1 MGLFNLFQLSGQ
13 VILDSA
19 ETLTGL
25 NNVQNAATRTGEV
38 FKKIGGG
45 ISSAGKSLSTFV
57 TLPILGA
64 MGAGIK
70 LASDMNETV
79 SKTGVVFKNGT
90 QEVLNWSDK
99 TLKSIG
105 LAKGTALDM
114 ASVYGDM
121 GTAMG
126 LSGTEAQKMAMNL
139 VNLTGDMA
147 SFKNMRPDEIHIA
160 LTGAYTGETEALK
173 RLGIV
178 MTVANLE
185 QFALS
190 TGIKKTYKEMTQAEK
205 IQLRYNYI
213 MKASK
218 NSVGD
223 FERTQASASNQ
234 MRIFSEGLKESGAR
248 MGTIILPVFTAAVN
262 LLNRLLD
269 KFSLLSPQ
277 MQKVSIIMAL
287 LAAGVGPLLIVF
299 GSLIG
304 AIGSIIT
311 IVGVLSPQII
321 GIIAGISLLI
331 GYVGILSVGFVTM
344 AAKTGLVQKAFNFI
358 KVSIE
363 ALKNVMN
370 LDYAKAMETLQ
381 KNLGMSE
388 KEAAKFVNK
397 LIIMREKIND
407 LIGIF
412 NGFKSI
418 LDIVKNII
426 SNDYQA
432 NMDILTKKFGL
443 TEKEAAKL
451 INRFIEWKNKI
462 IDVYTTIKDKL
473 ITVFEWL
480 FNKFIEMKSIDMSF
494 IVNFIKDIIK
504 WLSPMKE
511 SFVLLKQSLTP
522 ILPIFKDFA
531 TIIGTVVV
539 VAVGIF
545 LGIVRGIIS
554 AVPYAVNV
562 VAGLIGIVTS
572 IISILRGLVTF
583 DANMFVNGFKTLWKN
598 IMSVWNN
605 GFRVVVGFIKGFVST
620 VVKFFKGLYNT
631 LVGHSIIPDMI
642 NGIINWFAKLPGRVY
657 NYISSLVSRAISK
670 FNSFK
675 SSAISVISSF
685 VSNTVSKISSF
696 VSNFI
701 SKLAGLPGRAATQFN
716 SLKSKAS
723 SIIGGIAKSAYT
735 WGKNLIGSFIDGIAA
750 KAGALSQALHNTV
763 GKVKD
768 FLGFSSPSK
777 EGPGKTADKWAPNLM
792 RMFIKGIID
801 NKPNLKNAMDNIS
814 SVLSIGSLNP
824 SIAGV
829 NTGFSTYTSSRLQE
843 KIALVINNPK
853 FFSKDDVDKMMDPV
867 VRRLQSTIGNKR
879 G

>member
-1 MGLFNLFQLSGQ
+1 MGLFNLFQLAGE

-64 MGAGIK
+64 MGASIK

-147 SFKNMRPDEIHIA
+147 SFKNMKPDEIHIA

-234 MRIFSEGLKESGAR
+234 MRIFSEGMKETGAR
-248 MGTIILPVFTAAVN
+248 MGTILLPFFTKAVN
-262 LLNRLLD
+262 ILNRLLD
-269 KFSLLSPQ
+269 RFSTLNPH
-277 MQKVSIIMAL
+277 MQKVSIVIGL
-287 LAAGVGPLLIVF
+287 LAAAVGPLLIVF

-311 IVGVLSPQII
+311 FVGALSTPLLIIVGVVGVVIAEWVSLITVFI
-321 GIIAGISLLI
+321 VVAKKAGLLKLAIEGIKNTIQVFISILKGDTNKALDILIKKFGYSREEAIKFIAKVVDLKDKILI
-331 GYVGILSVGFVTM
+331 LANKIKVELI
-344 AAKTGLVQKAFNFI
+344 KAFNFLVDKVKEVTKWLYDHRREIMKIIETLVDFGI
-358 KVSIE
+358 KVVETADKVVEFVKRVKAKIME
-363 ALKNVMN
+363 LKATFDKEFNEIKTIVSN
-370 LDYAKAMETLQ
+370 KFNEIKDRIVTKLSEWKATIQGWFNNMPSTLKELLQGWKAAIVKWTNEQNEENKRQFEIWKETLSKWFEAQ
-381 KNLGMSE
+381 KKN
-388 KEAAKFVNK
+388 
-397 LIIMREKIND
+397 IKIW
-407 LIGIF
+407 F
-412 NGFKSI
+412 NGWIKS
-418 LDIVKNII
+418 
-426 SNDYQA
+426 
-432 NMDILTKKFGL
+432 
-443 TEKEAAKL
+443 
-451 INRFIEWKNKI
+451 
-462 IDVYTTIKDKL
+462 
-473 ITVFEWL
+473 
-480 FNKFIEMKSIDMSF
+480 
-494 IVNFIKDIIK
+494 
-504 WLSPMKE
+504 
-511 SFVLLKQSLTP
+511 LKQSFEDGKKAISEKLDGWWGAIKGWFTAMP
-522 ILPIFKDFA
+522 KKHIIKSSGRSMIDKVSEGNKEKKKEFIDKLGKLIVDVMVGAGKVAFVAAIA
-531 TIIGTVVV
+531 TGREIIK
-539 VAVGIF
+539 
-545 LGIVRGIIS
+545 RIIDGVNNKIPALKS
-554 AVPYAVNV
+554 RINNV
-562 VAGLIGIVTS
+562 VGYITKPIKSLARTMFTS
-572 IISILRGLVTF
+572 
-583 DANMFVNGFKTLWKN
+583 
-598 IMSVWNN
+598 
-605 GFRVVVGFIKGFVST
+605 
-620 VVKFFKGLYNT
+620 
-631 LVGHSIIPDMI
+631 
-642 NGIINWFAKLPGRVY
+642 
-657 NYISSLVSRAISK
+657 
-670 FNSFK
+670 
-675 SSAISVISSF
+675 
-685 VSNTVSKISSF
+685 
-696 VSNFI
+696 
-701 SKLAGLPGRAATQFN
+701 
-716 SLKSKAS
+716 
-723 SIIGGIAKSAYT
+723 
-735 WGKNLIGSFIDGIAA
+735 GKNLIGGLIDGI
-750 KAGALSQALHNTV
+750 KSKFGDLKNTV
-763 GKVKD
+763 AKGAGIIGN
-768 FLGFSSPSK
+768 FLGFSSPTK
-777 EGPGKTADKWAPNLM
+777 EGPGSKSDKWMPNLM
-792 RMFIKGIID
+792 MMLAKTMLGKRALLRESVEKIAGDLNF
-801 NKPNLKNAMDNIS
+801 NNFKNMS
-814 SVLSIGSLNP
+814 M
-824 SIAGV
+824 AGV
-829 NTGFSTYTSSRLQE
+829 NTGFSTSTNSRLQE

-853 FFSKDDVDKMMDPV
+853 FFNQQDIDKMMDPV